1 MTITSISVVLPAYNE
16 SEFIYSNVVET
27 VRTLKTF
34 EYPFEVIV
42 VDDGSADHTHLSAL
56 RAKEHSPEHVR
67 VIRYDRNRGKG
78 HALLCGASYAR
89 GSHVV
94 FLDADMDLHPAQLP
108 VLFGVMEANDADV
121 VVGSKLHRLSKVN
134 YPRFRRIMSYGYYL
148 LVRAM
153 FGLPIR
159 DTQTG
164 MKIFRKEVLDR
175 VGHLS
180 RSEKFAFD
188 VELLSLAH
196 MFGYK
201 VMDAPITLVFQRQF
215 GRVKFRDVV
224 HVFVDTS
231 RIFLRLRVFAP
242 IVRDVAGIGIRS
254 RESGAEHLP
263 VPAAFYSATTVPPA
277 DALSTQAHGRV

>member
-1 MTITSISVVLPAYNE
+1 VNSYSVVLPAYNE
-16 SEFIYSNVVET
+16 SEFIYANIVEA
-27 VRTLKTF
+27 VNTLKTF
-34 EYPFEVIV
+34 NSPFEVIV
-42 VDDGSADHTHLSAL
+42 VDDGSPDRTHLVAL
-56 RAKEHSPEHVR
+56 RAKELSPEYVR
-67 VIRYDRNRGKG
+67 VIRYDQNRGKG

-89 GSHVV
+89 GTHVV

-108 VLFGVMEANDADV
+108 VLFKIMDERNADI
-121 VVGSKLHRLSKVN
+121 VVGSKLHRLSRVN
-134 YPRFRRIMSYGYYL
+134 YPRVRRLWSYGYYL

-164 MKIFRKEVLDR
+164 IKVFRKTVLDR

-188 VELLSLAH
+188 VELLVLAH
-196 MFGYK
+196 MFGFK
-201 VMDAPITLVFQRQF
+201 VVDAPVTLNFQRQF

-224 HVFVDTS
+224 HVFIDTT

-242 IVRDVAGIGIRS
+242 IVRDVAGIGVRH
-254 RESGAEHLP
+254 RLSGAEQLLEPPSP
-263 VPAAFYSATTVPPA
+263 VGAPAFDQKPPSLAESLGRAT
-277 DALSTQAHGRV
+277 